1 MSRIT
6 ISNIAKHISHNPND
20 DYENEDGTE
29 CVQFTWDYENEK
41 IDKIAEEEFRYA
53 LGDKKKN
60 LMWVEKLK
68 EVADWKEGEYIY
80 AYTKTNA
87 DGYYNVFYKKDK
99 VKFSWFNTIIEP
111 SGYVCMEAFNHYTM
125 DTDDDINS
133 NIFIRVNSVYN
144 DKNCDK
150 KKVKPKKEKAKP
162 KKEKNTCECCG
173 ASDPSVGLATGENG
187 VEMWVCRFCD
197 TDGSNYDG
205 WGDVECYACGDLNC
219 VEPEDPDDARFCEDC
234 FKENKK
240 IDAGLDAHNL
250 AQDIRCNPYCKSVFE
265 DTPAFMERMRIIVQN
280 EYGNNEKQE
289 LYEWIILNKPT
300 HKIRKNQK
308 KEKLLNLIVLI
319 KAKII

>member
-6 ISNIAKHISHNPND
+6 VSNIAKHISHNPND

-150 KKVKPKKEKAKP
+150 KKVKPKEKAKPKKEKAKP

-173 ASDPSVGLATGENG
+173 ATDKSVGLATGENG

-197 TDGSNYDG
+197 VDGSNYDG
-205 WGDVECYACGDLNC
+205 WGDVECYACGDPNC
-219 VEPEDPDDARFCEDC
+219 VEPEDPDDARFCESC
-234 FKENKK
+234 NKESKK
-240 IDAGLDAHNL
+240 IDAEL
-250 AQDIRCNPYCKSVFE
+250 
-265 DTPAFMERMRIIVQN
+265 DTPMRIQVQN
-280 EYGNNEKQE
+280 EYGKKKNKE
-289 LYEWIILNKPT
+289 LYEWIILNKKPD

-308 KEKLLNLIVLI
+308 KEELLNLIVLI
-319 KAKII
+319 KTKII